1 MIQKAQS
8 LSTYFI
14 SQIYTS
20 ENNQVLERHQPF
32 MEEVIED
39 AVQAFYEV
47 LLHDA
52 STKQFFT
59 NELVENHLQKE
70 LKIWLA
76 QTLSPKSSKEEKVDL
91 VNKQRQVGNVH
102 ARIDVPMQ
110 LVNSAM
116 AIVKHT
122 FFDAIE
128 VSQDI
133 AVVEKTSLV
142 ILISQLLD
150 SSLNLINESYLEG
163 HVENQRSAQEFRNRT
178 SAHELAIEI
187 ERVKGSLFG
196 WLTQFMANLF
206 SGDNRRWDVEH
217 QEFSLWIRH
226 KLDLICSD
234 YKSVRTIQKNLEK
247 LQSELNIIQN
257 DNENRHESIKKI
269 NALASEIGWMLSHI
283 ADESLDKATKED
295 SLTSLIE
302 RRFMAPILQTESQL
316 AKKTDNPF
324 SILMIDVDNFKQIND
339 VHGHQAGDR
348 VLQFVGQVLKLSL
361 RVTDYAFRYGGEEF
375 LILMPETNLTNAK
388 LAADKL
394 LNKVRDINVP
404 LENDRQIKVSVSI
417 GIAEFDGHPDFEHT
431 IKLADEKLYEAK
443 HNGKNR
449 YEF

>member
-1 MIQKAQS
+1 MNQPQKLLNA
-8 LSTYFI
+8 YFI
-14 SQIYTS
+14 SHIYTP
-20 ENNQVLERHQPF
+20 ENNQILEYHQPF
-32 MEEVIED
+32 IEKVIVD

-47 LLHDA
+47 LLQDA

-59 NELVENHLQKE
+59 NELVENHLQQE
-70 LKIWLA
+70 LGIWLA
-76 QTLSPKSSKEEKVDL
+76 QTLSPKSSKEEKFDL

-122 FFDAIE
+122 FFEAIE
-128 VSQDI
+128 ASQDI
-133 AVVEKTSLV
+133 NDLEKTPLV
-142 ILISQLLD
+142 ILIGQLLD

-163 HVENQRSAQEFRNRT
+163 HIENQRSAQEFRNRT
-178 SAHELAIEI
+178 SAHQLAIEL

-196 WLTQFMANLF
+196 WLTKFMANLF
-206 SGDNRRWDVEH
+206 SGDSQKWDVEQ

-234 YKSVRTIQKNLEK
+234 YKSVRSIQKNLEK
-247 LQSELNIIQN
+247 LQNELNLIQSDDN
-257 DNENRHESIKKI
+257 DRHESIKKI
-269 NALASEIGWMLSHI
+269 NTLASEIGWMLSHI

-316 AKKTDNPF
+316 AKKTGNPF
-324 SILMIDVDNFKQIND
+324 SILMIDVDSFKQIND

-348 VLQFVGQVLKLSL
+348 VLQHVGQVLKLSL

-375 LILMPETNLTNAK
+375 LILMPETNLANAK

-394 LNKVRDINVP
+394 LNKLRGIDIQLDN
-404 LENDRQIKVSVSI
+404 ERQIKVTASI